1 MSATKFNIDIKKEIL
16 SNRQF
21 QAEVKAQIRK
31 QFEIEKRNLM
41 QEFSAHPVTKEIESA
56 SQNSSTPNISN
67 TLGGYGNLFGF
78 LGFNQGSDPIAPVR
92 EVLDEKTQLQ
102 SIKIRSYDEKIYVT
116 ISVPE
121 ASDFD
126 SAAALEWDTRNW
138 VEGIE
143 KGISGFQ
150 NFMAVQRGRSLQGIQ
165 IKGKVKPFVGGLGT
179 FKSVKY
185 MSALVKGFIENLKK

>member
-16 SNRQF
+16 SNKQF
-21 QAEVKAQIRK
+21 QAEAKAIIQK
-31 QFEIEKRNLM
+31 QFEIEKANLM
-41 QEFSAHPVTKEIESA
+41 AKFSTHPVTKEIEKA
-56 SQNSSTPNISN
+56 AENPSTPNISN

-78 LGFNQGSDPIAPVR
+78 LGFQQGSDPIAPVR
-92 EVLDEKTQLQ
+92 EVLNEKTKLQ
-102 SIKIRSYDEKIYVT
+102 SIKIKSYDDKIHFT
-116 ISVPE
+116 ITVPE
-121 ASDFD
+121 PSDFD
-126 SAAALEWDTRNW
+126 SVAELEWDTRNW

-165 IKGKVKPFVGGLGT
+165 IKGKIKPFVGGLGT

-185 MSALVKGFIENLKK
+185 MSALIKDFVEDLKK

>member
-21 QAEVKAQIRK
+21 QAEVKAQIK
-31 QFEIEKRNLM
+31 EQFEIEKRSLM
-41 QEFSAHPVTKEIESA
+41 EKFSSHPVTKEIENA
-56 SQNSSTPNISN
+56 SQNPNTPNISN

-78 LGFNQGSDPIAPVR
+78 LGFHQGSDPITQVR
-92 EVLDEKTQLQ
+92 EVLDEKTKLQ
-102 SIKIRSYDEKIYVT
+102 SIKIRSSDEKIYIT

-121 ASDFD
+121 PSDFD

-165 IKGKVKPFVGGLGT
+165 IKGKVKPFVGGFGT

-185 MSALVKGFIENLKK
+185 MSALVKDFVENLKK